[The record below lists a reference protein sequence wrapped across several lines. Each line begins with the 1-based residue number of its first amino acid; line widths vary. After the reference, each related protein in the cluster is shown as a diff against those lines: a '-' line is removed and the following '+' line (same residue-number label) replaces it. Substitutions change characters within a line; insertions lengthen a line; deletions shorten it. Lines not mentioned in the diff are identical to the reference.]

1 MRSDIR
7 VEKPHSLL
15 KRVLLVLALAC
26 LAGRSWARE
35 LELDFI
41 DVGQG
46 DGAVL
51 ISPGG
56 EVVLFDDGRY
66 KACDKPLRYLRR
78 LGIDHV
84 DYLIVSHY
92 HSDHIGCTK
101 EVLKEFPLRK
111 AAYDRGGSYPGA
123 VYADY
128 VKAVGAL
135 RHTGTKGQVITLDA
149 GAPKP
154 VTIQV
159 TALDGNGVQTTNE
172 NDLSL
177 DAVIHYG
184 KFDAE
189 LGGDLS
195 GVATADYLDIESGV
209 APLVG
214 QVEVY
219 DAHHHCSRYSTNG
232 TWLDLTR
239 PKVGIVSAGDGNTY
253 QHPTAECVERLHQ
266 AGVQLY
272 WTERGNGIEPEVG
285 LDSVCGNIAVTV
297 GPADNFFSLACG
309 NARPQQFPFWG
320 SEPVPAN
327 GAPESATSPAV
338 QYAWSS
344 QSRIYHY
351 AQCADVRR
359 IKAENLQRGETAPE
373 GRRLHEG
380 CPRAQHD

>member
-128 VKAVGAL
+128 AKAEATL
-135 RHTGTKGQVITLDA
+135 RD
-149 GAPKP
+149 
-154 VTIQV
+154 
-159 TALDGNGVQTTNE
+159 
-172 NDLSL
+172 
-177 DAVIHYG
+177 
-184 KFDAE
+184 
-189 LGGDLS
+189 
-195 GVATADYLDIESGV
+195 
-209 APLVG
+209 
-214 QVEVY
+214 
-219 DAHHHCSRYSTNG
+219 NG
-232 TWLDLTR
+232 TSGQRISL
-239 PKVGIVSAGDGNTY
+239 
-253 QHPTAECVERLHQ
+253 
-266 AGVQLY
+266 
-272 WTERGNGIEPEVG
+272 
-285 LDSVCGNIAVTV
+285 
-297 GPADNFFSLACG
+297 GP
-309 NARPQQFPFWG
+309 
-320 SEPVPAN
+320 
-327 GAPESATSPAV
+327 GAT
-338 QYAWSS
+338 
-344 QSRIYHY
+344 
-351 AQCADVRR
+351 
-359 IKAENLQRGETAPE
+359 
-373 GRRLHEG
+373 
-380 CPRAQHD
+380 

>member
-1 MRSDIR
+1 L
-7 VEKPHSLL
+7 PLL
-15 KRVLLVLALAC
+15 KRVLLLLTLLTLTGPA
-26 LAGRSWARE
+26 WARD

-66 KACDKPLRYLRR
+66 NACDKPLHYLRH
-78 LGIDHV
+78 LGIDHI
-84 DYLIVSHY
+84 DYLFVSHY
-92 HSDHIGCTK
+92 HADHIGCTK
-101 EVLKEFPLRK
+101 EVLDEFPLKK
-111 AAYDRGGSYPGA
+111 AAYDRGGSYPGG
-123 VYADY
+123 VYTAY
-128 VKAVGAL
+128 VQAVGNL

-149 GAPKP
+149 GSPKP
-154 VTIQV
+154 VNIQI

-177 DAVIHYG
+177 DAVVRYG
-184 KFDAE
+184 NFHAE

-195 GVATADYLDIESGV
+195 GVATADYQDIETGV

-219 DAHHHCSRYSTNG
+219 DVHHHCSRYSTNG
-232 TWLDLTR
+232 KWLDVTR

-266 AGVQLY
+266 AGVKLY
-272 WTERGNGIEPEVG
+272 WTEHGNGVEPDPS
-285 LDSVCGNIAVTV
+285 LDSVCGDIHVTV
-297 GPADNFFSLACG
+297 GPTDNFFSLSCG
-309 NARPQQFPFWG
+309 DSNPQQIAFWG
-320 SEPVPAN
+320 ST
-327 GAPESATSPAV
+327 ATPTAEGTATVPAV
-338 QYAWSS
+338 QYAWSRLS
-344 QSRIYHY
+344 QVYHY

-359 IKAENLQRGETAPE
+359 IKAENLERGDAPPA
-373 GRRLHEG
+373 GKRLHAG
-380 CPRAQHD
+380 CPKAQHQ

>member
-1 MRSDIR
+1 MRSDNR
-7 VEKPHSLL
+7 VEKLHSSSISQSCIPQSSGGPGARSSRTAIHAL
-15 KRVLLVLALAC
+15 RRRGLLVLALAS
-26 LAGRSWARE
+26 LAIPSWARE
-35 LELDFI
+35 LELDFM

-66 KACDKPLRYLRR
+66 KACDKPLHYLRR

-101 EVLKEFPLRK
+101 EVLKEFPLKK

-123 VYADY
+123 VFADY
-128 VKAVGAL
+128 VKAVGGL

-149 GAPKP
+149 GSPKP
-154 VTIQV
+154 VKIQV

-177 DAVIHYG
+177 DAVVHYG
-184 KFDAE
+184 DFDAE

-214 QVEVY
+214 QVEIY

-232 TWLDLTR
+232 TWLDVTR
-239 PKVGIVSAGDGNTY
+239 PKVGIVSAGNGNTY
-253 QHPTAECVERLHQ
+253 QHPTAECVERLHE

-272 WTERGNGIEPEVG
+272 WTERGNGVEPDPS

-297 GPADNFFSLACG
+297 GPADRFFS
-309 NARPQQFPFWG
+309 W
-320 SEPVPAN
+320 PV
-327 GAPESATSPAV
+327 ET
-338 QYAWSS
+338 
-344 QSRIYHY
+344 QSRRRSRSGAARQHRQQKKLRQGHRQRWNMHG
-351 AQCADVRR
+351 AARVRCTTTPS
-359 IKAENLQRGETAPE
+359 A
-373 GRRLHEG
+373 RR
-380 CPRAQHD
+380 